1 MNDFDKQLESF
12 NDLLKTDIDKCRK
25 KTEEL
30 GNESKKRL
38 SSKSGFDKDTP
49 QRRVDCYFRKMIEVT
64 GHGFGKSMIR
74 ERDGKDASSDD
85 IIKTNPDKEVEISGI
100 INGGQSG
107 GRIKAS
113 DGIVA
118 SLENIYH
125 EPKGKEALEFKKK
138 TDTFKKV
145 FPTTI
150 TPLKNPD
157 NIREKL
163 ISQLEGDKDIKGIRF
178 REIEFKIKRAIEF
191 NYTSEKNEIENII
204 SQEKVFGIRD
214 DKAPEASHYT
224 YYNEFL
230 DGFISSKEFD
240 LNETIT
246 EINSYKKET
255 LKENSGED
263 LKDTDFNES
272 SDIYKQLFC
281 FAWNKAKIIA
291 NNGSSLK
298 GGQSPDEV
306 GKYTGR
312 KKPNLLVLSFG
323 IIMIVF
329 STILVYQTWRN
340 LYNTFEE
347 IYYAGASQDI
357 YDGLSDPE
365 AEATFTITTFFSFF
379 KQYFLGTLGN
389 NLLALEDKMKDKA
402 QQIYSSTLDKAR
414 ETSNDIWNR
423 GWAVG
428 ISETITGYAYS
439 QISDRTST
447 QAIRDARREFDRTI
461 ENTQDQFKGYAA
473 ALGSVYLCS
482 WIAINMF
489 ATGPIIVLNQC
500 FPNLVSADM
509 VYRSVSGLITA
520 TSSSGITV
528 SSYNMLGVVTCLGA
542 TADNYRT
549 LFRAVRY
556 IRNPRQRQYD
566 LRPTMGS
573 TSETEEPVP
582 IFENNSNNESNV
594 QQIEDNEEIKKRN
607 DAAEG
612 LLGLNNSR
620 KEKGGRKNKSKK
632 NKSKK
637 RRNSR
642 KK

>member
-1 MNDFDKQLESF
+1 
-12 NDLLKTDIDKCRK
+12 
-25 KTEEL
+25 
-30 GNESKKRL
+30 
-38 SSKSGFDKDTP
+38 
-49 QRRVDCYFRKMIEVT
+49 
-64 GHGFGKSMIR
+64 
-74 ERDGKDASSDD
+74 
-85 IIKTNPDKEVEISGI
+85 
-100 INGGQSG
+100 
-107 GRIKAS
+107 
-113 DGIVA
+113 
-118 SLENIYH
+118 
-125 EPKGKEALEFKKK
+125 
-138 TDTFKKV
+138 
-145 FPTTI
+145 
-150 TPLKNPD
+150 
-157 NIREKL
+157 
-163 ISQLEGDKDIKGIRF
+163 
-178 REIEFKIKRAIEF
+178 
-191 NYTSEKNEIENII
+191 
-204 SQEKVFGIRD
+204 
-214 DKAPEASHYT
+214 
-224 YYNEFL
+224 
-230 DGFISSKEFD
+230 
-240 LNETIT
+240 
-246 EINSYKKET
+246 
-255 LKENSGED
+255 
-263 LKDTDFNES
+263 ES

-306 GKYTGR
+306 GEYTGR

-379 KQYFLGTLGN
+379 KEYFLGTLGN

-414 ETSNDIWNR
+414 ETNNDIWNR

-520 TSSSGITV
+520 TSSSGVTV

-549 LFRAVRY
+549 LFTAVRY
-556 IRNPRQRQYD
+556 IRNP
-566 LRPTMGS
+566 
-573 TSETEEPVP
+573 
-582 IFENNSNNESNV
+582 
-594 QQIEDNEEIKKRN
+594 
-607 DAAEG
+607 
-612 LLGLNNSR
+612 
-620 KEKGGRKNKSKK
+620 
-632 NKSKK
+632 
-637 RRNSR
+637 
-642 KK
+642 